1 MERPSQPTQALT
13 RRHHGPALRHPD
25 SASCPTARKRL
36 EDNSTGHGRKPAKFR
51 YYGNPILGKL
61 FQLLC
66 WITSARAKTLSKLQ
80 HYRLPT
86 HLQISSP
93 SARYPLFALYPTQV
107 TPGTLV
113 PPYTPCL
120 ASLSAR
126 LSSESPPHSESPAR
140 LRPAFATLLLLTP
153 HTGLPLY
160 RYLGPPQTWS
170 RTRAPARP
178 GSTPPRGTHPS
189 HGAPSPAT
197 SSRPSHGLS
206 LTSPALPRPWSYQTW
221 SRTRAPAR
229 PGSTSFVA
237 PPLPTGIR
245 LRPPAHV
252 PPTDCAPA

>member
-1 MERPSQPTQALT
+1 MERPSQPTLT
-13 RRHHGPALRHPD
+13 RQHHGPALRHPD

-36 EDNSTGHGRKPAKFR
+36 LRQFHGPRAETCKVSLFWEPHPRQTIPTTLLDHLGTSEDSLQA
-51 YYGNPILGKL
+51 
-61 FQLLC
+61 
-66 WITSARAKTLSKLQ
+66 STLSLANP
-80 HYRLPT
+80 PT
-86 HLQISSP
+86 KFSSP

-107 TPGTLV
+107 TPGMLV

-140 LRPAFATLLLLTP
+140 LRPAFATILLLTP

-170 RTRAPARP
+170 RTHAQARP

-229 PGSTSFVA
+229 PGSTFFVA
-237 PPLPTGIR
+237 PPLPMGIR

-252 PPTDCAPA
+252 PPTDCAPS

>member
-1 MERPSQPTQALT
+1 MERPSQPTLT
-13 RRHHGPALRHPD
+13 RYHRGPDSPPGFGIMPHGPQKD
-25 SASCPTARKRL
+25 SETIPRAS
-36 EDNSTGHGRKPAKFR
+36 D
-51 YYGNPILGKL
+51 GNLQSFAILGIPSSANYSNHFPRSSWHERLL
-61 FQLLC
+61 FSSFTA
-66 WITSARAKTLSKLQ
+66 IARQ
-80 HYRLPT
+80 PT
-86 HLQISSP
+86 YKFSSP
-93 SARYPLFALYPTQV
+93 SARYPLFALYPAQV
-107 TPGTLV
+107 TSGTLV
-113 PPYTPCL
+113 PPYTSSL

-140 LRPAFATLLLLTP
+140 LRPAFATILLLTP

-170 RTRAPARP
+170 RTHAQARP

-229 PGSTSFVA
+229 PGSTFFVA
-237 PPLPTGIR
+237 PPLPMGIR